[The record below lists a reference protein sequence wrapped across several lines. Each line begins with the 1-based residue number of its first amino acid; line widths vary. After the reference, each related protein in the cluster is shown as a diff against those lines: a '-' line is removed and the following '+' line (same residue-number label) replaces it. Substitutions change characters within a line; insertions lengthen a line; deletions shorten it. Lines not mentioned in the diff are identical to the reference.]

1 MLTDYDILS
10 QVVRG
15 RYSQVHK
22 ISSNKTQEYCRGN
35 RADLPVSRRQ
45 ARMLRKA
52 LRKSELR

>member
-22 ISSNKTQEYCRGN
+22 ISNKTQEYCRGN